1 MRRADMMPL
10 TRSTR
15 SQAMSD
21 ERNDDQPGRDRP
33 NGGRGDEAPGRDRD
47 PGGRRDTRGGRD
59 TGQSRTGGSRGGS
72 VRRGESRSSR
82 YMQGQVG
89 RTDRDGSSRTRT
101 TGGRSGA
108 SVDPPTDPEVTGRE
122 LDDDIRS
129 ELSTLSGGAA
139 RHLVMAGRLIDDDPG
154 LAYEHALAAR
164 RRAARV
170 GVVREATGV
179 AAYAAG
185 RYSDALSEL
194 RAARRITGSPEYLP
208 MMADSERGLGRPRRA
223 LDLAAD
229 PAVAGLD
236 IAGRIEML
244 IVAAGAPPD
253 PGQLEAAVVSLQI
266 PELRSRSQRPWVA
279 RLRYAYADALAAL
292 GRVDEAR
299 HWFVKAAEAD
309 RDDETE
315 ALDRIAELDGRTP
328 GDEGLSE

>member
-1 MRRADMMPL
+1 
-10 TRSTR
+10 
-15 SQAMSD
+15 MSD
-21 ERNDDQPGRDRP
+21 EGNDDQPGRVRP
-33 NGGRGDEAPGRDRD
+33 YGGRGDETSGRDRDGRGSRYRQRRPGPDRTGRVRPEPGRDR
-47 PGGRRDTRGGRD
+47 PVNGTQQRD
-59 TGQSRTGGSRGGS
+59 
-72 VRRGESRSSR
+72 
-82 YMQGQVG
+82 G
-89 RTDRDGSSRTRT
+89 RTDRDGSSRART

-122 LDDDIRS
+122 LDDDVRS
-129 ELSTLSGGAA
+129 ELSTLRGGAAGAVA
-139 RHLVMAGRLIDDDPG
+139 RHLVMAGRLIDDDPA

-170 GVVREATGV
+170 GVVREAAGV

-244 IVAAGAPPD
+244 IVAAGARRD
-253 PGQLEAAVVSLQI
+253 LGQLEAAAVSLQI
-266 PELRSRSQRPWVA
+266 PELRSRFQRPWVA

-292 GRVDEAR
+292 GRVEEAR

-309 RDDETE
+309 HDEETE

-328 GDEGLSE
+328 GDKGLIE

>member
-1 MRRADMMPL
+1 
-10 TRSTR
+10 
-15 SQAMSD
+15 MSD
-21 ERNDDQPGRDRP
+21 EHNDDQSGRNRSRGRRGDEASGRDRGARAGRDRSGRPGPDRGRRVRPEPGRDRP
-33 NGGRGDEAPGRDRD
+33 VNGTQ
-47 PGGRRDTRGGRD
+47 RRDGRA
-59 TGQSRTGGSRGGS
+59 
-72 VRRGESRSSR
+72 
-82 YMQGQVG
+82 
-89 RTDRDGSSRTRT
+89 DRDGSSRTRT
-101 TGGRSGA
+101 TGGRPGG

-122 LDDDIRS
+122 LDDDVRS
-129 ELSTLSGGAA
+129 ELSTLSGGAAGAVA
-139 RHLVMAGRLIDDDPG
+139 RHLVMAGRLIDDDPA

-244 IVAAGAPPD
+244 IVAAGARRD
-253 PGQLEAAVVSLQI
+253 LGQLEAAAVSLQI

-292 GRVDEAR
+292 GRVEEAR

-328 GDEGLSE
+328 GDEGLIE

>member
-1 MRRADMMPL
+1 
-10 TRSTR
+10 
-15 SQAMSD
+15 MSD
-21 ERNDDQPGRDRP
+21 ERNDDRPGRDRP
-33 NGGRGDEAPGRDRD
+33 YGGRGDEASGRDRGESRNGRYKPGRLGPAQGRRVRAEPGRDR
-47 PGGRRDTRGGRD
+47 PVNGTHRRD
-59 TGQSRTGGSRGGS
+59 
-72 VRRGESRSSR
+72 
-82 YMQGQVG
+82 G
-89 RTDRDGSSRTRT
+89 RTDRDGSTRART
-101 TGGRSGA
+101 TSGRSGA
-108 SVDPPTDPEVTGRE
+108 SVDPPTDPEITGRE
-122 LDDDIRS
+122 LDDDVRS
-129 ELSTLSGGAA
+129 ELSTLSGGAAGAVA
-139 RHLVMAGRLIDDDPG
+139 RHLVMAGRLIDDDPA

-170 GVVREATGV
+170 GVVREAAGV

-244 IVAAGAPPD
+244 IVAAGARRD
-253 PGQLEAAVVSLQI
+253 LGQLEAAAVSLQI

-292 GRVDEAR
+292 GRVEEAR
-299 HWFVKAAEAD
+299 HWFVKASEAD

-328 GDEGLSE
+328 GDDGLIE

>member
-1 MRRADMMPL
+1 
-10 TRSTR
+10 
-15 SQAMSD
+15 
-21 ERNDDQPGRDRP
+21 
-33 NGGRGDEAPGRDRD
+33 
-47 PGGRRDTRGGRD
+47 
-59 TGQSRTGGSRGGS
+59 
-72 VRRGESRSSR
+72 
-82 YMQGQVG
+82 
-89 RTDRDGSSRTRT
+89 
-101 TGGRSGA
+101 
-108 SVDPPTDPEVTGRE
+108 
-122 LDDDIRS
+122 
-129 ELSTLSGGAA
+129 
-139 RHLVMAGRLIDDDPG
+139 MAGRLIDDDPA

-194 RAARRITGSPEYLP
+194 RAARRITGSPDYLP

-244 IVAAGAPPD
+244 IVAAGARRD
-253 PGQLEAAVVSLQI
+253 LGQLEAAAVSLQI

-292 GRVDEAR
+292 GRVEEAR

-315 ALDRIAELDGRTP
+315 ALDRIAELDGRMP
-328 GDEGLSE
+328 GDEGPVE

>member
-1 MRRADMMPL
+1 
-10 TRSTR
+10 
-15 SQAMSD
+15 MSD
-21 ERNDDQPGRDRP
+21 ERNDDQPTREGPYGGRADEASGRDRGESRNSRYKEGRPRPDQGRRVRPEPGRDRP
-33 NGGRGDEAPGRDRD
+33 VNGTQ
-47 PGGRRDTRGGRD
+47 RRD
-59 TGQSRTGGSRGGS
+59 
-72 VRRGESRSSR
+72 
-82 YMQGQVG
+82 G
-89 RTDRDGSSRTRT
+89 RTDRDRSSRART
-101 TGGRSGA
+101 MGGRSGA
-108 SVDPPTDPEVTGRE
+108 SVDPPTDPEITGQE
-122 LDDDIRS
+122 LDDEVRS
-129 ELSTLSGGAA
+129 ELSTLSGGAAGAVA
-139 RHLVMAGRLIDDDPG
+139 RHLVMAGRLIDDDPA

-170 GVVREATGV
+170 GVVREAAGV

-244 IVAAGAPPD
+244 IVAAGARRD
-253 PGQLEAAVVSLQI
+253 LGQLEAAAVSLQI

-292 GRVDEAR
+292 GRVEEAR

-309 RDDETE
+309 RDGETE
-315 ALDRIAELDGRTP
+315 ALDRIAELDGRTR
-328 GDEGLSE
+328 GDEGLIG

>member
-1 MRRADMMPL
+1 
-10 TRSTR
+10 
-15 SQAMSD
+15 MSD
-21 ERNDDQPGRDRP
+21 ERNDDQPGRERP
-33 NGGRGDEAPGRDRD
+33 YGGRGDEASERDRGESRNSRYQQGRLGPAQRRRARPEPGRDR
-47 PGGRRDTRGGRD
+47 PVNGTHRRD
-59 TGQSRTGGSRGGS
+59 
-72 VRRGESRSSR
+72 
-82 YMQGQVG
+82 G
-89 RTDRDGSSRTRT
+89 RTDRDGSTRART
-101 TGGRSGA
+101 TGGRSGS
-108 SVDPPTDPEVTGRE
+108 SVDPPTDPEITGRE
-122 LDDDIRS
+122 LDDDVRS
-129 ELSTLSGGAA
+129 ELSTLSGGAAGAVA
-139 RHLVMAGRLIDDDPG
+139 RHLVMAGRLIDDDPA

-244 IVAAGAPPD
+244 IVAAGARRD
-253 PGQLEAAVVSLQI
+253 LGQLEAAAVSLQI

-292 GRVDEAR
+292 GRVEEAR

-328 GDEGLSE
+328 GDEGPIE

>member
-1 MRRADMMPL
+1 
-10 TRSTR
+10 
-15 SQAMSD
+15 
-21 ERNDDQPGRDRP
+21 
-33 NGGRGDEAPGRDRD
+33 
-47 PGGRRDTRGGRD
+47 
-59 TGQSRTGGSRGGS
+59 
-72 VRRGESRSSR
+72 
-82 YMQGQVG
+82 
-89 RTDRDGSSRTRT
+89 
-101 TGGRSGA
+101 
-108 SVDPPTDPEVTGRE
+108 
-122 LDDDIRS
+122 
-129 ELSTLSGGAA
+129 
-139 RHLVMAGRLIDDDPG
+139 MAGRLIDDDPA

-164 RRAARV
+164 RRAARI
-170 GVVREATGV
+170 GVVREAAGV

-244 IVAAGAPPD
+244 IVAAGARRD
-253 PGQLEAAVVSLQI
+253 LGQLEAAAVSLQI

-292 GRVDEAR
+292 GRVEEAR

-309 RDDETE
+309 RDNETE
-315 ALDRIAELDGRTP
+315 ALDRIAELDGRMP
-328 GDEGLSE
+328 GDEG